1 MIISRTLTKSISE
14 VKNPIKKI
22 IKIIIIEVKLAKKR
36 KSIGEDKKV
45 EIKFLLTISKSAKL

>member
-14 VKNPIKKI
+14 VKNPIKK
-22 IKIIIIEVKLAKKR
+22 IIIEVKLAKKR